1 MYKGSALLNAEERD
15 FIFSNHKLFFN
26 KTYRKSF
33 DMMTLIEWIKNNFK
47 DSLPIMKLH
56 KTDLFNPPMTEFE
69 LPDHFW
75 SDKYAMTSSV
85 KIFKNRIFDVFAL
98 QIKILGQNYFYNNSG
113 FIDFNLMY
121 HMTVSNIRGRNWS
134 FWPQKWKNVITS
146 GRVAWFPWNL
156 NFWNPWNEPFKIR
169 CITH

>member
-1 MYKGSALLNAEERD
+1 
-15 FIFSNHKLFFN
+15 
-26 KTYRKSF
+26 
-33 DMMTLIEWIKNNFK
+33 
-47 DSLPIMKLH
+47 MKLH

-113 FIDFNLMY
+113 FIDFNFMY
-121 HMTVSNIRGRNWS
+121 HMTVSNIRGGNWS
-134 FWPQKWKNVITS
+134 F
-146 GRVAWFPWNL
+146 
-156 NFWNPWNEPFKIR
+156 
-169 CITH
+169 